1 MQGFED
7 IVIQLLLRH
16 NCVVVPG
23 FGGFVAKQ
31 VSAELDLQ
39 KGILSPPKKALLF
52 NRFLLTDDG
61 LLLAEYAR
69 QYGLFYEEA
78 KGQLQG
84 FTDTLQRQLLHGE
97 TIKLAKL
104 GTFARQSD
112 GQIVFEQDR
121 FFNLLLSS
129 YGLTNLN
136 FVSKPVET
144 VEQTPI
150 IELEPALGVS
160 KIKWGR
166 VAAAACFLPLAFYSF
181 WIPTQTNA
189 LQSGMFSTSDF
200 NPLHEQVEPA
210 YKKASIQL
218 QSSLPKSTSNFD
230 FELEESPRLE
240 TYEWQPGYSV
250 KVRIPAE
257 PIQEQENSTSVTSPS
272 NIEITQP
279 AAAAYDFIVG
289 CFSNL
294 QNAQNLQRKL
304 QRDGFAARLIQNGP
318 LTKVSAGAA
327 QDLTEL
333 QQIQQQAAARGLQG
347 WVLNN

>member
-31 VSAELDLQ
+31 VAAELDFQ

-69 QYGLFYEEA
+69 QHGLYYEDA
-78 KGQLQG
+78 KAQLQA
-84 FTDTLQRQLLHGE
+84 FTDSMQRQLLNGE

-104 GTFARQSD
+104 GAFTRQSD
-112 GQIVFEQDR
+112 GQITFEQDR

-136 FVSKPVET
+136 FVSKPIET
-144 VEQTPI
+144 VEEAPI

-160 KIKWGR
+160 KIKWAR

-189 LQSGMFSTSDF
+189 LQSGLFSSSDF
-200 NPLHEQVEPA
+200 NPLHQQVRPA
-210 YKKASIQL
+210 YKKASL
-218 QSSLPKSTSNFD
+218 RLRSSLPKSTSNLD
-230 FELEESPRLE
+230 FKLEESPRLE
-240 TYEWQPGYSV
+240 TYEWQPGYAFRV
-250 KVRIPAE
+250 QIPAA
-257 PIQEQENSTSVTSPS
+257 PTVTSISTSTAP
-272 NIEITQP
+272 T
-279 AAAAYDFIVG
+279 AATADAAYDYIVG

-304 QRDGFAARLIQNGP
+304 QRDGFGARLIQNGP

-327 QDLTEL
+327 QNLTEL

>member
-31 VSAELDLQ
+31 VSAELDVQ

-69 QYGLFYEEA
+69 QYGLYYEDA
-78 KGQLQG
+78 KAQLQA
-84 FTDTLQRQLLHGE
+84 FTDALQRQLLNGE
-97 TIKLAKL
+97 IIKLAKL
-104 GTFARQSD
+104 GTFARQTD
-112 GQIVFEQDR
+112 GQITFEQDR

-136 FVSKPVET
+136 FVSKPVEI
-144 VEQTPI
+144 VEESPV
-150 IELEPALGVS
+150 IELEPVVGGS
-160 KIKWGR
+160 KIKWAR

-189 LQSGMFSTSDF
+189 LQSGLFSSSDF
-200 NPLHEQVEPA
+200 NPMHEQVEPA
-210 YKKASIQL
+210 YNKTNLRLKSAP
-218 QSSLPKSTSNFD
+218 PKSNSNLE
-230 FELEESPRLE
+230 FELNERARLE
-240 TYEWQPGYSV
+240 TYEWQSGYSFRV
-250 KVRIPAE
+250 QIPAE
-257 PIQEQENSTSVTSPS
+257 KVTA
-272 NIEITQP
+272 P
-279 AAAAYDFIVG
+279 APVVTTAAYDLIVG

-294 QNAQNLQRKL
+294 QNAQTLQLKL

-327 QDLTEL
+327 QNLTEL